1 MLENRISSSNE
12 FIDKSV
18 YLNGL
23 VYICNY
29 LIDDLLELLEKEG
42 RKFGIMLRY
51 IEKINKAI
59 LHIPFPAQDLETYQR
74 ITYLYKPL
82 IVKQFKLLRK
92 KKVTNADS
100 VIVLLYNLTKFILNS
115 DNCEEY
121 RYMNYVK
128 RINEVID
135 LMFQNIKN
143 KGKLSN
149 VYLIFQGTIT
159 DLMNNSKVGKVKLS
173 KFSLIEE
180 NEWKANG
187 DPITGDGE
195 IISITNKNDVEIIL

>member
-1 MLENRISSSNE
+1 MLENRLSSSTD

-29 LIDDLLELLEKEG
+29 MINDLFELLEKEG

-51 IEKINKAI
+51 IEKINRAL
-59 LHIPFPAQDLETYQR
+59 LHIPFPMQELEIYQR

-82 IVKQFKLLRK
+82 IMKQFTLLKK
-92 KKVTNADS
+92 KKVTEADA

-121 RYMNYVK
+121 RYMNHVK
-128 RINEVID
+128 KINEIMD
-135 LMFQNIKN
+135 LLFQNIKN
-143 KGKLSN
+143 KGKLAN

-159 DLMNNSKVGKVKLS
+159 DLMNNSRVGKVKLT
-173 KFSLIEE
+173 KFSLIEDSKE
-180 NEWKANG
+180 KINRT
-187 DPITGDGE
+187 PISGDGE
-195 IISITNKNDVEIIL
+195 LVSIENNKLEITL

>member
-1 MLENRISSSNE
+1 MLENRLSSSTD

-29 LIDDLLELLEKEG
+29 MINDLFELLEKEG

-51 IEKINKAI
+51 IEKINRAL
-59 LHIPFPAQDLETYQR
+59 LHIPFPMQELEIYQR

-82 IVKQFKLLRK
+82 LKK
-92 KKVTNADS
+92 KKVTEADA

-121 RYMNYVK
+121 RYMNHVK
-128 RINEVID
+128 KINEIMD
-135 LMFQNIKN
+135 LLFQNIKN
-143 KGKLSN
+143 KGKLAN

-159 DLMNNSKVGKVKLS
+159 DLMNNSRVGKVKLT
-173 KFSLIEE
+173 KFSLIEDSKE
-180 NEWKANG
+180 KINRT
-187 DPITGDGE
+187 PISGDGE
-195 IISITNKNDVEIIL
+195 LVSIENNKLEITL